1 MTTLIC
7 DIFEEIKSL
16 KGSNAKKA
24 LLEIHKANTDFLKSL
39 KFALDPFIVFN
50 TVKVPKTTCRH
61 EEPLN
66 EQESWQLFF
75 KTAEDCSNRKITG
88 NSAIDAL
95 SFCFAMVTEAN
106 EKWMRLILKKHLAIG
121 VSTKTVNTVY
131 PGHISTFDVA
141 LAQKFDL
148 KRVVSDIVAV
158 EPKLD
163 GIRCFA
169 IVEDNEVTLYSRA
182 GKVIKNF
189 NSTIGKELIN
199 LGPGCYDGEIM
210 GKDFTALMRQA
221 YRKEP
226 EELKDT
232 YFGIF
237 DYLTLEE
244 WKNKKGV
251 NSCFL
256 RYDMLTEKMLGEAP
270 ESIGMGIENKI
281 DLKYL
286 KIVPRHYVSRDES
299 AIKSLHDKFVTEG
312 YEGAMI
318 KNPDAFYKFGRG
330 YDVMKY
336 KSFHD
341 VDLPIKGILEGT
353 GKHSNKLGSFIVEY
367 KGTDVQVGSGLSD
380 AIRETVWG
388 DPDSFVGR
396 TIEIRYQEVTP
407 DGSLRF
413 PTFVCFRNDR

>member
-1 MTTLIC
+1 
-7 DIFEEIKSL
+7 
-16 KGSNAKKA
+16 
-24 LLEIHKANTDFLKSL
+24 
-39 KFALDPFIVFN
+39 
-50 TVKVPKTTCRH
+50 
-61 EEPLN
+61 
-66 EQESWQLFF
+66 
-75 KTAEDCSNRKITG
+75 
-88 NSAIDAL
+88 
-95 SFCFAMVTEAN
+95 
-106 EKWMRLILKKHLAIG
+106 
-121 VSTKTVNTVY
+121 
-131 PGHISTFDVA
+131 
-141 LAQKFDL
+141 
-148 KRVVSDIVAV
+148 
-158 EPKLD
+158 
-163 GIRCFA
+163 
-169 IVEDNEVTLYSRA
+169 
-182 GKVIKNF
+182 
-189 NSTIGKELIN
+189 
-199 LGPGCYDGEIM
+199 
-210 GKDFTALMRQA
+210 
-221 YRKEP
+221 
-226 EELKDT
+226 
-232 YFGIF
+232 
-237 DYLTLEE
+237 
-244 WKNKKGV
+244 
-251 NSCFL
+251 
-256 RYDMLTEKMLGEAP
+256 
-270 ESIGMGIENKI
+270 MGIENKI